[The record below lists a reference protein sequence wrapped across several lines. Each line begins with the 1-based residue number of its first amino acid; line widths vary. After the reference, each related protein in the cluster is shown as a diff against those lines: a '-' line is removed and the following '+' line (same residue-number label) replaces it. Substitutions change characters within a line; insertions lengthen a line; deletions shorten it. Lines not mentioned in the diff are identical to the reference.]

1 MPFYSIYSLALEQDL
16 EQSSGMQQ
24 ATSTLHNQTFLQPLM
39 QRKHE
44 HEKKRKEVKEQWYR
58 AKRKLVSSLL
68 VLFMQYVISLFIL
81 SLSRC
86 HDVYRYTCFNI
97 LRMI

>member
-24 ATSTLHNQTFLQPLM
+24 AATTLHNQTFLQPLM

-81 SLSRC
+81 SLSHC
-86 HDVYRYTCFNI
+86 HEVYRYTRFTV